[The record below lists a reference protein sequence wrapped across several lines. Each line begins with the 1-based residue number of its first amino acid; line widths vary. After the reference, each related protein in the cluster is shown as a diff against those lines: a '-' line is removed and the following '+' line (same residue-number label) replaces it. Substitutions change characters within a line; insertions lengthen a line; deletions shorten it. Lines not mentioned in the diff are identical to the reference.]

1 MKRSFLLGVIITLSL
16 SIFATS
22 INNSSRKFDGR
33 DIAAQ
38 RSGNYQRGQYQRPT
52 TTQRSTGTYRIPP
65 QRTTNGQVRSSSS
78 STYRSSGSNN
88 SPTRNSSSVSSQS
101 SNNNGVTEVT
111 LTTIGEGSTRDE
123 AVKNAWRSA
132 LEQAYGAFMSSSSIS
147 VDDELQK
154 DEIVSITSG
163 NIKNYKVLGEVTR
176 EDGMIV
182 TSCVVTVSL
191 TKLLDYMQSTGAE
204 VAFSGASFAAK
215 IQLEE
220 LNKENERKAIEHLID
235 ALSAMRGLCDYEL
248 KLDEPRLNEGM
259 VDIKGRVYLKF
270 NNLGINY
277 GILLYNTLSQLHTPD
292 GKYEVPNLGNF
303 RLRSPLSKSL
313 YNELTNST
321 IFMRDAQR
329 FVIYDNIHPNI
340 MNSHHSIQ
348 FCDDEGNPITK
359 VRDLGDGTV
368 YPFLPYAC
376 IPSASK
382 IWHREFRDD
391 YEGYYENP
399 QLKAQKASGK
409 LEVGTP
415 LQRKGRGNTSWW
427 QQLKIP
433 FYYPFRTF
441 SYVHTYAQVGDYFAI
456 IPITITIPQKE
467 IAKYTTFG
475 VKYSNIREIEQQKA
489 EQERIKAEQEKQ
501 RKEQE
506 RIKAQ
511 QEQAAKEKAYVDSL
525 KNTYAK
531 IQRGGQDVKKGI
543 NSPEAQYVYKQIVL
557 LKDTSKHMG
566 LIADTIAM
574 CYNKGYG
581 VERNQDVAADWL
593 WKAAQHGNLDAMET
607 VGYAYL
613 YQLTWYSNYCSV
625 NPKKAYHWLG
635 KAIKLNPNDENLK
648 KAYSKAQKI
657 VSVMNKY
664 GNAKMS
670 WKIEILGAYTSNDR
684 YLILDV
690 YEKEKNGDIEF
701 EYSFTVLEEKLYYSG
716 DSGTWLY

>member
-16 SIFATS
+16 SIFA
-22 INNSSRKFDGR
+22 ID
-33 DIAAQ
+33 
-38 RSGNYQRGQYQRPT
+38 
-52 TTQRSTGTYRIPP
+52 
-65 QRTTNGQVRSSSS
+65 
-78 STYRSSGSNN
+78 
-88 SPTRNSSSVSSQS
+88 
-101 SNNNGVTEVT
+101 EVT

-399 QLKAQKASGK
+399 QLKAKKASGR
-409 LEVGTP
+409 LEVGIP
-415 LQRKGRGNTSWW
+415 NKYYISLPKGVKANQVPVKPEYSNYKIAQIKAYNTAIRICQEHGGKAERSLFVEAGLSISKLDELIKEGKLVQTNITTSNPWW

-456 IPITITIPQKE
+456 IPITITIPQKD
-467 IAKYTTFG
+467 IANYTTFG
-475 VKYSNIREIEQQKA
+475 VKYSNIREIEKQKA

-670 WKIEILGAYTSNDR
+670 WKIERLGAYPANDR

-701 EYSFTVLEEKLYYSG
+701 EYYSTVLEEKLYYSG

>member
-1 MKRSFLLGVIITLSL
+1 MKRTFLLGVIITLSL
-16 SIFATS
+16 SIFA
-22 INNSSRKFDGR
+22 ID
-33 DIAAQ
+33 
-38 RSGNYQRGQYQRPT
+38 
-52 TTQRSTGTYRIPP
+52 
-65 QRTTNGQVRSSSS
+65 
-78 STYRSSGSNN
+78 
-88 SPTRNSSSVSSQS
+88 
-101 SNNNGVTEVT
+101 EVT

-123 AVKNAWRSA
+123 AVKSAWRSA

-163 NIKNYKVLGEVTR
+163 NIKNYKVLGEATR

-204 VAFSGASFAAK
+204 VAFSGASFAAN

-220 LNKENERKAIEHLID
+220 LNRKSEQKAIEHLID
-235 ALSAMRGLCDYEL
+235 ALSNMKGLCDYEL
-248 KLDEPRLNEGM
+248 KLNEPQVEGNRC
-259 VDIKGRVYLKF
+259 VVKGKIFFMF
-270 NNLGINY
+270 NAQSINFN
-277 GILLYNTLSQLHTPD
+277 ILLYNTLSQLHTQN
-292 GKYEVPNLGNF
+292 GKNDVPNLGNF
-303 RLRSPLSKSL
+303 KLRNPLPSVLKNDL
-313 YNELTNST
+313 TMYNNMEYDYYRYYQGGNSSNFGNPYA
-321 IFMRDAQR
+321 IRDR
-329 FVIYDNIHPNI
+329 FPIGKFVFFYDIMLFAIYDNLHPNI
-340 MNSHHSIQ
+340 EKTSDLTVSYGSLHSSYGFI
-348 FCDDEGNPITK
+348 DGREPIS
-359 VRDLGDGTV
+359 
-368 YPFLPYAC
+368 YLPYAC
-376 IPSASK
+376 VPVEYKKGYNNANSDYYSGYTITRPDGKYYMVRPPKTNSKSNGADAWWELLANNFVYPS
-382 IWHREFRDD
+382 
-391 YEGYYENP
+391 
-399 QLKAQKASGK
+399 
-409 LEVGTP
+409 
-415 LQRKGRGNTSWW
+415 
-427 QQLKIP
+427 
-433 FYYPFRTF
+433 RT
-441 SYVHTYAQVGDYFAI
+441 HELAMCDTYAQIGERFAWMDV
-456 IPITITIPQKE
+456 TITIPMND
-467 IAKYTTFG
+467 IAKYTNFG
-475 VKYSNIREIEQQKA
+475 IRYDSNYDIQRKKA

-501 RKEQE
+501 QKEQE

-557 LKDTSKHMG
+557 LKDTSKYMG

-593 WKAAQHGNLDAMET
+593 WKAAQHGNSDAMET

-613 YQLTWYSNYCSV
+613 YQLTWYSRYCSV

-670 WKIEILGAYTSNDR
+670 WKIERRGSYPCNDR

-690 YEKEKNGDIEF
+690 YKKMKNGDMEH
-701 EYSFTVLEEKLYYSG
+701 EYYSTVLEEKLYYSG